1 MSDVTVVDD
10 GVTTRSWSRTVQ
22 ALTREL
28 GEDAI
33 RSWVAPATLCPGDDG
48 LLYLVTPTGVARDWI
63 RRNIW
68 GRIGELWA
76 VHDPAKRP
84 LVLSC
89 RSEFDSRAC
98 AIVATAAAA
107 PVVAAVPEATAEIA
121 SQPAAGLQDRFT
133 FANFVVGPSNEFPHA
148 VAQRVAAW
156 SDGHFNPVVFHGGY
170 GVGKTHLLNALAW
183 QAMAAQPSRKVVYM
197 NAERFLSAFVRALKE
212 RTMPRF
218 KDMLRSADLLL
229 IDDVQFIGG
238 KHSSQEELFHTLAAL
253 MEEGRRVVFAADR
266 PVSGLTE
273 LDARLRS
280 YLSAGLVCAL
290 EPADR
295 PLRLSVLRRKLAFL
309 KDRHGFTG
317 DLGEPVLHYLADR
330 FTENVRELEGA
341 LNTLVMR
348 AAGSIDKLTLDQARA
363 FLGANLKGSE
373 RRLTVDEIQKATA
386 EFYGLRKEDLLSQQ
400 RARSIARPRQVAMW
414 LAKSL
419 TTRSLP
425 DIGRRFGN
433 RDHTTVI
440 HAVRRI
446 EELRLA
452 DERLARDL
460 EQLQQ
465 KLRS

>member
-1 MSDVTVVDD
+1 MSDVTTIDD
-10 GVTTRSWSRTVQ
+10 GATTNSWLRTVQ

-28 GEDAI
+28 GEDAV
-33 RSWVAPATLCPGDDG
+33 RSWVAPATLRPGDDG

-68 GRIGELWA
+68 SRIGELWA
-76 VHDPAKRP
+76 TYDPAKRA

-98 AIVATAAAA
+98 VPKASVVTTPVMIAA
-107 PVVAAVPEATAEIA
+107 PESATEATR
-121 SQPAAGLQDRFT
+121 QPNGCLQERFT
-133 FANFVVGPSNEFPHA
+133 FSNFVVGPTNEFPHA
-148 VAQRVAAW
+148 VAQRVASW
-156 SDGHFNPVVFHGGY
+156 SDGHFNPVVFHGSY

-183 QAMAAQPSRKVVYM
+183 QAMAAQPARKVIYM

-212 RTMPRF
+212 RTMPWF
-218 KDMLRSADLLL
+218 KDTLRSADLLL

-238 KHSSQEELFHTLAAL
+238 KNSSQEELFHTLAAL
-253 MEEGRRVVFAADR
+253 MEEGRRVVLAADR
-266 PVSGLTE
+266 PVSGLTD

-295 PLRLSVLRRKLAFL
+295 PLRLAVLRRKLAFL
-309 KDRHGFTG
+309 KERHGFTG
-317 DLGEPVLHYLADR
+317 DLAEPVLQFLADR
-330 FTENVRELEGA
+330 FTDNVRELEGA

-348 AAGSIDKLTLDQARA
+348 AAGGIDSLSLDQARS

-386 EFYGLRKEDLLSQQ
+386 EFYNLRKDDLLSQQ
-400 RARSIARPRQVAMW
+400 RARAIARPRQVAMW
-414 LAKSL
+414 LAKTM

-446 EELRLA
+446 DELRLT
-452 DERLARDL
+452 DERLARDI